1 MSGEVTKNNGIA
13 PSDAG
18 RLLREELARRASRNP
33 KYSLRAF
40 AKTLGLSSSFVSK
53 LMNGQRPLT
62 QKTLEKIS
70 PHLSLSP
77 VQVSNLMASMG
88 EKRDSSLEFDN
99 LDPDRF
105 QLISD
110 WYHFAILELSSVQ
123 GILLNLKSVSA
134 CLGISI
140 HEAKVAL
147 ERLQRLGLLN
157 QQNELNPATVRNF
170 STLGPKFASEANRN
184 QQRQILQMAIRALDE
199 IPFEQRDQSSVTLAI
214 PRSRLNEAKAKIT
227 AFRREFSRDLQ
238 RPGERDSVYHLSI
251 SFYPVSVSQVTVS
264 HSKKSKSP
272 KENIQ

>member
-1 MSGEVTKNNGIA
+1 MSGEVTKECGVD
-13 PSDAG
+13 SG
-18 RLLREELARRASRNP
+18 RLLREELVRRTSRNP

-40 AKTLGLSSSFVSK
+40 AKSLGLSSSFLSK

-62 QKTLEKIS
+62 EKTLIKIL

-77 VQVSNLMASMG
+77 SEAIKLRKNSGQ
-88 EKRDSSLEFDN
+88 KRDWNLEFDS
-99 LDPDRF
+99 LDHDRF

-123 GILLNLKSVSA
+123 GIVLNPKSVSA

-147 ERLQRLGLLN
+147 ERLRRLELLDHE
-157 QQNELNPATVRNF
+157 NELKPARARSLSTV
-170 STLGPKFASEANRN
+170 GPKFTTDATRN

-199 IPFEQRDQSSVTLAI
+199 VPFKERDQSSVTLAI
-214 PRSRLNEAKAKIT
+214 PKSRLSEAKSKIA
-227 AFRREFSRDLQ
+227 AFRRELTSYLQ

-251 SFYPVSVSQVTVS
+251 SFYPVTPSY
-264 HSKKSKSP
+264 SKNSKPP

>member
-13 PSDAG
+13 PCDAG

-62 QKTLEKIS
+62 KKTFAKIS
-70 PHLSLSP
+70 PYLSLSP
-77 VQVSNLMASMG
+77 VQVSNLMESMG
-88 EKRDSSLEFDN
+88 EKAHLNLKFDN

-110 WYHFAILELSSVQ
+110 WYHFAILELSTVQ
-123 GILLNLKSVSA
+123 GIVLNPKSVSA
-134 CLGISI
+134 CLEISI

-157 QQNELNPATVRNF
+157 QENELSPAPVRNF

-199 IPFEQRDQSSVTLAI
+199 IPIEHRNQSSVTLAI
-214 PRSRLNEAKAKIT
+214 PMSRLNEAKAKIT

-238 RPGERDSVYHLSI
+238 RHGERDSVYHLSI
-251 SFYPVSVSQVTVS
+251 SFYPVTVS
-264 HSKKSKSP
+264 HPKKIKP
-272 KENIQ
+272 QKETIQ